1 MQSDSNI
8 LQVKNLSK
16 SFGGLKAISDCSLK
30 IKKGSITGIIG
41 PNGSGKTTL
50 FNLISG
56 NLKSSKGTV
65 LFNNEDITN
74 IPSYELFTK
83 GVLRTFQIAHEF
95 TNLTVLENLM
105 MVPGGQSGEKLV
117 NALFKPSLVKKEEI
131 KVKEKALKVI
141 DFLNLKHLSNELAG
155 NLSGGQ
161 KKLLELGRTMMVDAK
176 LVLLDEVG
184 AGVNRTLLKD
194 IGYTDE
200 EGLDETSIREIILR
214 TIGGNPRSI
223 KRLVNSVSLIQIFSD
238 LKTNEDKENNINIDK
253 EDEDLDEKDLKF
265 LLFSLLCLQI
275 AYPPIY
281 SLLVNKPDFTSWDD
295 NFAFNET
302 KRSEESIDTFKE
314 EFDNAC
320 KTEDFNEEW
329 EKCLY
334 RICYERPRLKPRVA
348 DISKFFSYICK

>member
-56 NLKSSKGTV
+56 NLKSSQGTV

-74 IPSYELFTK
+74 IPSYELFSK

-141 DFLNLKHLSNELAG
+141 DFLNLKLLSNELAG

-161 KKLLELGRTMMVDAK
+161 KKLLELGRTMMGDAK

-194 IGYTDE
+194 IG
-200 EGLDETSIREIILR
+200 SAILR
-214 TIGGNPRSI
+214 LNKEQGYTFCMIEHDMEFISRLCNPVIVLSEGSVLFEGTPDQVKKNEKVLDSYLGRGS
-223 KRLVNSVSLIQIFSD
+223 NS
-238 LKTNEDKENNINIDK
+238 KDKN
-253 EDEDLDEKDLKF
+253 
-265 LLFSLLCLQI
+265 
-275 AYPPIY
+275 
-281 SLLVNKPDFTSWDD
+281 
-295 NFAFNET
+295 
-302 KRSEESIDTFKE
+302 
-314 EFDNAC
+314 
-320 KTEDFNEEW
+320 
-329 EKCLY
+329 
-334 RICYERPRLKPRVA
+334 
-348 DISKFFSYICK
+348 